1 MKEFSI
7 IEKYFS
13 HYKTQRDDVALGI
26 GDDCAILR
34 PPVDQELVV
43 TTDSLIENI
52 HFLHD
57 MPVADIGYKS
67 LAVSLSDIAAMGAE
81 PAWVLLSLTL
91 PDAKEKWLQ
100 EFCNGFFSLLD
111 KFSLALVGGN
121 TTQGPLN
128 ITTQV
133 MGFVPPGKALRRS
146 GARPGDLIYVTG
158 TLGDAGLALQVL
170 QKQRKLDKESFNELL
185 PRLYRPQPRVKEGL
199 VLQQLATAAIDV
211 SDGLAAD
218 LSHLLTASKVGATI
232 KTERLPLSKIL
243 RTQIKPEEAWQLAL
257 TAGDDYELCFTVSPA
272 LQNTFEIMF
281 GSFDCGYICIG
292 KIEEQ
297 TGLRIIDPQGKTFP
311 IRNLGYE
318 HFSA

>member
-1 MKEFSI
+1 MKEFSL

-13 HYKTQRDDVALGI
+13 HHKTQRNDVILGI

-34 PPVDQELVV
+34 PPANQELVV
-43 TTDSLIENI
+43 TTDSLIESI
-52 HFLHD
+52 HFLRNTSA
-57 MPVADIGYKS
+57 ADIGYKA

-91 PDAKEKWLQ
+91 PEANEKWLQ
-100 EFCNGFFSLLD
+100 EFCDGFYNLLD
-111 KFSLALVGGN
+111 KFSLVLVGGN

-133 MGFVPPGKALRRS
+133 TGFVSPGKALRRS
-146 GARPGDLIYVTG
+146 GAKPGDLIYVTG

-170 QKQRKLDKESFNELL
+170 QKQRKLDKESLSELL
-185 PRLYRPQPRVKEGL
+185 PRLYRPQPRVNEGV
-199 VLQQLATAAIDV
+199 VLQQLASAAIDI

-218 LSHLLTASKVGATI
+218 LSHLLNASKVGATI
-232 KTERLPLSKIL
+232 KTARLPLSKIL
-243 RTQIKPEEAWQLAL
+243 RTQIKPEQAWQLAL
-257 TAGDDYELCFTVSPA
+257 TAGDDYELCFTVPPA
-272 LQNTFEIMF
+272 LQGTFEVMF

-297 TGLRIIDPQGKTFP
+297 PGLRILDPQEKPFHIGNF
-311 IRNLGYE
+311 GYE